1 MVGSINY
8 LSTLSRPDITYAVGL
23 AARYMSNLSE
33 DYMKA
38 VKRIFVYVKGT
49 NHLRL
54 FFKLSKD
61 KGPPQLRGSCD
72 SDWANCTDTTRSTS
86 GWVFTL
92 GGSPIS

>member
-38 VKRIFVYVKGT
+38 VKRIFWLGLYLRRKP
-49 NHLRL
+49 HLL
-54 FFKLSKD
+54 EFKETEDSSTF
-61 KGPPQLRGSCD
+61 QLRG
-72 SDWANCTDTTRSTS
+72 RIH
-86 GWVFTL
+86 GYY
-92 GGSPIS
+92 GGYEGSYLA